1 MPADSRADST
11 GAVAVVIVSYNC
23 REALGQC
30 LRGLPLAKVV
40 VADNASGDGT
50 REMVRREFASVTLI
64 ANESNRGFSAGCNQG
79 IRQTTEPFVL
89 LLNPDTLIT
98 REAIE
103 QLLHAM
109 DATHVGACGPRIL
122 NVDGSVQ
129 LTCRRFPTLW
139 RMLLAE
145 FGMRAFYY
153 VAAPAGDVD
162 QLMGS
167 CLLLRRAALEQ
178 IGLLDERFFVY
189 FEEVDLCRRLKSAGW
204 SVRFVPDAVITH
216 VGGQSSQHD
225 RSQSLQFRYRSLFE
239 YYRKHYPRWQLV
251 VLKLAVLVAALGRC
265 LIGQRAY
272 ADILRNIW
280 SL

>member
-1 MPADSRADST
+1 MADKAL
-11 GAVAVVIVSYNC
+11 AVVIVSFNC

-30 LRGLPLAKVV
+30 LRSLPPLEVV
-40 VADNASGDGT
+40 VVDNASGDGT
-50 REMVRREFASVTLI
+50 CEMVRREFASVILI
-64 ANESNRGFSAGCNQG
+64 ANNVNHGFAAGCNQG
-79 IRQTTEPFVL
+79 IRQTTGTFVL

-98 REAIE
+98 QEAIE

-122 NVDGSVQ
+122 NADGSVQ
-129 LTCRRFPTLW
+129 LSCRRFPTLW

-145 FGMRAFYY
+145 FGVRAFYY

-204 SVRFVPDAVITH
+204 RVRFVADAVITH
-216 VGGQSSQHD
+216 IGGQSSQHD
-225 RSQSLQFRYRSLFE
+225 RSHSLQYRYRSLFE
-239 YYRKHYPRWQLV
+239 YYRKHHPRWQLPI
-251 VLKLAVLVAALGRC
+251 LKLAVQVAALGRC
-265 LIGQRAY
+265 LIGQREY
-272 ADILRNIW
+272 AGLLQKAW
-280 SL
+280 SM